1 MENAKP
7 NIKNIINADKF
18 VVVFLIFIIGA
29 VISFIIIFVPA
40 VRNLGN
46 LKTQLKA
53 QSLKLEEIKRE
64 IASSGKTKSRIVTN
78 PEDIAQALD
87 EITKKS
93 AQLNFKFDSIK
104 QGEPFAIGGNF
115 KILPITIESTCSFQ
129 ALSGFVAALENLRR
143 SVVVVKKLEVG
154 KDKINPRNLKVSLE
168 LGMYLLI

>member
-1 MENAKP
+1 MEDLRLKL
-7 NIKNIINADKF
+7 KNIISVDKS
-18 VVVFLIFIIGA
+18 VIVFLILIIGA
-29 VISFIIIFVPA
+29 VICSIVIFIPA
-40 VRNLGN
+40 TRNLGN
-46 LKTQLKA
+46 LGAQLKA
-53 QSLKLEEIKRE
+53 QGLKLEEIKRE
-64 IASSGKTKSRIVTN
+64 IASSGKSKSRIVTN

-115 KILPITIESTCSFQ
+115 KILPITIESTCNFQ

-143 SVVVVKKLEVG
+143 SVVVVKRLDVS
-154 KDKINPRNLKVSLE
+154 KDKTNPRNLKVSLE